1 MTGTDQTPD
10 DAKNQDQHSHPPFS
24 SAEQHPLNT
33 STSQNLQRLVNERHL
48 RWMEPT
54 RLADDRRETL
64 LKANESLLEHLGTAP
79 LPTKHGDW
87 TYVAFG
93 DRTTGAHASALVFGD
108 LKNGAF
114 PSDREVPVRVHSACS
129 ATELFLADGCG
140 NTDKIESW
148 MKSVHAQGGPGVIV
162 YLDHDGRGNGMQKF
176 LDELKSKFFWNTDGA
191 LESWKESGIPEEH
204 HPAGVTLE
212 DQRDYHA
219 ARRIIQFLKIPKVN
233 IISENETKR
242 AELSPNFEEDAHICP
257 QGEEKYHQLKAQAII
272 REGNEEWKM
281 PWAAIEHNKKLLQ
294 AHDHPIVMRLGQ
306 GPLKTSYGDWTM
318 IAYGDY
324 TSGEVHIALVFGDL
338 RDSLDGTEVYPTR
351 VHSSCQTNEKF
362 HAQNCE
368 CRAELH
374 ETMDRIRQEGKG
386 IILYLQQEGRG
397 NGVYGKMFQLEAM
410 FGWEDGKIVQ
420 NIDETGEP
428 VTTVKAYEQ
437 HKFHGEIRDFTVA
450 GAMLQDL
457 GVKRVEHHSNNP
469 RKKAGLE
476 SNGIEVVGVRNLY
489 FPDMVENNPILRHD
503 LKDKQRGL
511 GHDFSGLFKERENN
525 G

>member
-10 DAKNQDQHSHPPFS
+10 DAGNR
-24 SAEQHPLNT
+24 EQHNHRSSPFANPDALNT
-33 STSQNLQRLVNERHL
+33 SISPSLNRLVAERHL
-48 RWMEPT
+48 RWFEPT
-54 RLADDRRETL
+54 RLADERRETL
-64 LKANESLLEHLGTAP
+64 LKAEVSLLEHLGTAP

-93 DRTTGAHASALVFGD
+93 DRTTGAHASALVYGD

-114 PSDREVPVRVHSACS
+114 PSEAQIPVRVHSACS
-129 ATELFLADGCG
+129 ATELFLANGCG
-140 NTDKIESW
+140 DTNKIESW
-148 MKSVHAQGGPGVIV
+148 MKTVHAQGGPGVIV

-176 LDELKSKFFWNTDGA
+176 LQELKSKFCWNQDGA
-191 LESWKESGIPEEH
+191 LGSWKESGLPEEY
-204 HPAGVTLE
+204 HPAGDPLE

-219 ARRIIQFLKIPKVN
+219 ARRIIQFLKIPNPTIV
-233 IISENETKR
+233 SDNETKM
-242 AELSPNFEEDAHICP
+242 AQLSPDFVEVPQICP
-257 QGEEKYHQLKAQAII
+257 KGEKQYYQLKAEEIV
-272 REGNEEWKM
+272 REGNEEWKK
-281 PWAAIEHNKKLLQ
+281 PWSAIAHNKNLLQ
-294 AHDHPIVMRLGQ
+294 ANQHPIVRRLGE
-306 GPLKTSYGDWTM
+306 GPLKTSFGDWTM
-318 IAYGDY
+318 VAYGDY
-324 TSGEVHIALVFGDL
+324 TSGEVHIALVYGNL
-338 RDSLDGTEVYPTR
+338 RDGLDGTEVYPTR

-374 ETMDRIRQEGKG
+374 ETMDRIKQEGKG

-410 FGWEDGKIVQ
+410 FGWSDGKIVQ
-420 NIDETGEP
+420 NTDDNGEP

-437 HKFHGEIRDFTVA
+437 HRFHGEIRDFTVA

-476 SNGIEVVGVRNLY
+476 NNGIEVVGVKNLH
-489 FPDMVENNPILRHD
+489 FPDMIENNPILRHD
-503 LKDKQRGL
+503 LKDKQKGL
-511 GHDFSGLFKERENN
+511 GHDFSGLFGDSGTK